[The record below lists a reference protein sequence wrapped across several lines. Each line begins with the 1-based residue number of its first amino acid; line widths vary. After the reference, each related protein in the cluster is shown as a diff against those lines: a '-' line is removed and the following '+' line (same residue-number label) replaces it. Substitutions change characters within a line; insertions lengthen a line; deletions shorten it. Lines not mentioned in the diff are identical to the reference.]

1 MQDLVGPFQFQVLA
15 FELFETLSFHT
26 RQPGAFAL
34 VTLGLPHPLAQGLR
48 GTADLAGDRDDCRP
62 LRFVLC
68 LALAAI
74 INNHIGAQSA
84 KQVLS
89 SILFAMDGDL
99 ASGGCT

>member
-1 MQDLVGPFQFQVLA
+1 MRVGDIRALTGLNVYSHRPIG
-15 FELFETLSFHT
+15 
-26 RQPGAFAL
+26 QPGAFAL

-74 INNHIGAQSA
+74 INNHIGA
-84 KQVLS
+84 
-89 SILFAMDGDL
+89 
-99 ASGGCT
+99 